1 MHDPIVDTVIPNS
14 DTIETPATVEAEVPD
29 VEVAPPTETTNQL
42 DAVFAKLEVMQ
53 KYIDDSSKKE
63 SPPITPTIPKEQ
75 TDAYKTAQ
83 IVEEQQLQ
91 IASFQ
96 KELATL
102 NEQRESD
109 KQKILDDKKE
119 SEINTLLDGV
129 IEPDLKP
136 MIAASLKNKFG
147 YDRSDNLW
155 LSDKDGKLIA
165 IKAKDYINVELR
177 KLQPSAFIDKAKGSS
192 RDNNTFRHV
201 SRNDI
206 NTNLSDDI
214 DINDTDSLMKFRDDI
229 LNGKRKIV
237 SKQQQQQ

>member
-1 MHDPIVDTVIPNS
+1 MPDPIVDIAIPNS
-14 DTIETPATVEAEVPD
+14 DTIITSPPVEVEVPD
-29 VEVAPPTETTNQL
+29 VEVAPPTETPNQL
-42 DAVFAKLEVMQ
+42 EAVLAKLEVIQ
-53 KYIDDSSKKE
+53 KFQADSSKKE
-63 SPPITPTIPKEQ
+63 LPPITPVIPKEQ
-75 TDAYKTAQ
+75 TDAYKTAL

-91 IASFQ
+91 IANMQ
-96 KELATL
+96 KQLTAS
-102 NEQRESD
+102 NDQREAD

-177 KLQPSAFIDKAKGSS
+177 KEQPSAFINQAAGTS
-192 RDNNTFRHV
+192 RDDNTFKHV
-201 SRNDI
+201 SKSDFNTVVGDI
-206 NTNLSDDI
+206 NIDDGDSIMNNLEAI
-214 DINDTDSLMKFRDDI
+214 LANKMKI
-229 LNGKRKIV
+229 
-237 SKQQQQQ
+237 SSST